1 MNNLKKLRLTVGL
14 SQRQL
19 AERTGLSP
27 STIAKL
33 ESGERDIMQA
43 SMVTISLLCLA
54 LKCSPE
60 DLVENN

>member
-1 MNNLKKLRLTVGL
+1 MNNLKELRLATGL

-19 AERTGLSP
+19 AERANLSL

-54 LKCSPE
+54 LKCTVD
-60 DLVENN
+60 DLIQNN